1 MDDVPMDDVPQV
13 SRFTVLEARFHE
25 WLARHCVPMT
35 RVAVGV
41 IFFWF
46 GVLKF
51 VPGLSVAEDLAGRT
65 ITTLTFGLVPPHVSI
80 PLLATWEC
88 AIGVGLLTRRFMR
101 GTLVLL
107 ALQLPG
113 TFLPL
118 VFFRA
123 ETWTHFPYAPTLEG
137 QYIIKNLV
145 LVSAGL
151 LLGGTMHGGRVIT
164 DSRAAQEAERSQA
177 VYGRFRRRFRTEP
190 AVKRL

>member
-1 MDDVPMDDVPQV
+1 MPPV
-13 SRFTVLEARFHE
+13 SRFDVLEGRFHD
-25 WLARHCVPMT
+25 WLARWCVPMT

-51 VPGLSVAEDLAGRT
+51 VPGLSVAEDLAVRT
-65 ITTLTFGLVPPHVSI
+65 ITTLTFGLVPPNVSFRV
-80 PLLATWEC
+80 LAAWEC
-88 AIGVGLLTRRFMR
+88 AIGLGLLTRRFMR
-101 GTLVLL
+101 PTLVLL

-118 VFFRA
+118 VFFRS

-164 DSRAAQEAERSQA
+164 DPRAADEAERTQR
-177 VYGRFRRRFRTEP
+177 VYRRFRRRFRAEP
-190 AVKRL
+190 GQV